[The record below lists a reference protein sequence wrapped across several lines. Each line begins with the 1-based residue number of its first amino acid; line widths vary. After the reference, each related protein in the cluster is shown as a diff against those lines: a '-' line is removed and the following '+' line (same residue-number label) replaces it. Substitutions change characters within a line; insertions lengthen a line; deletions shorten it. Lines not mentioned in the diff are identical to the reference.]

1 MGGGAR
7 VLIASV
13 QLDNATYD
21 VRSDAVE
28 LELVTMGVR
37 SCRSGKVAD
46 MAHIRA
52 LAAGKAHAARPGGEA
67 RPASAA
73 AAAPRSSAARRART
87 PEEQAQAVE
96 RLFSSARAR
105 EARAASAASC
115 DRPVYLRGKGAWS
128 QPSGGRFNL
137 SNPKSWI
144 EWNVYLNKGIPG
156 PATYSDAQL
165 RTPTPSGG
173 RFGNAKPP
181 SMLDLAIL
189 NARHTPGPGGNGPLP
204 TCLSTA
210 GVGKIQVARG
220 KTFVDWEVLRAER
233 LPAPGQYD
241 VPQTVLPAGGRFGK
255 HNPKSQLD
263 LAILRAKGVPGPSDY
278 HPEFSYTKAG

>member
-1 MGGGAR
+1 MGGGGGAR
-7 VLIASV
+7 LLVASV
-13 QLDNATYD
+13 LRDNATYD
-21 VRSDAVE
+21 VSSDAAA
-28 LELVTMGVR
+28 LELVTTGVR
-37 SCRSGKVAD
+37 SRRSGKVAD
-46 MAHIRA
+46 MAHVRA
-52 LAAGKAHAARPGGEA
+52 LAAGKARA
-67 RPASAA
+67 RPASASA
-73 AAAPRSSAARRART
+73 SASASPSASASATSAARRART
-87 PEEQAQAVE
+87 PEEQAQVVE
-96 RLFSSARAR
+96 RLFSSARERAAR
-105 EARAASAASC
+105 SASAASGEKS
-115 DRPVYLRGKGAWS
+115 VYICGKGAWS

-137 SNPKSWI
+137 SKPKSWI

-165 RTPTPSGG
+165 RTPLPSGG

-220 KTFVDWEVLRAER
+220 KTFLDWEVLRAER

-255 HNPKSQLD
+255 HNPKAS
-263 LAILRAKGVPGPSDY
+263 
-278 HPEFSYTKAG
+278 